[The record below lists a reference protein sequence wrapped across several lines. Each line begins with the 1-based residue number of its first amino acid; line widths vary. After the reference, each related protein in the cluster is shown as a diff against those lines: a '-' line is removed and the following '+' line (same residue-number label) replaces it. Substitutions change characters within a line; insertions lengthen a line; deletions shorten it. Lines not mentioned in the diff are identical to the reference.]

1 MLRVSQW
8 FTENEDSFV
17 GLTDVVIDSMID
29 NLPYF
34 SSYDYFNHNNKNY
47 MRIEA
52 DSTIYEWVFDEDC
65 ICIACDTYESID
77 FENEDFWD
85 ETLEEIEN
93 REWYRDRLQKID
105 GLLPVYFFLSLT
117 LYRIKALK

>member
-8 FTENEDSFV
+8 YTENEDKFL

-34 SSYDYFNHNNKNY
+34 SDYDFFSHANKSY

-52 DSTIYEWVFDEDC
+52 DRTIYEWTFNENNV
-65 ICIACDTYESID
+65 CIACNTYEEID
-77 FENEDFWD
+77 IESDDIWD
-85 ETLEEIEN
+85 ETLEEIES

-105 GLLPVYFFLSLT
+105 GLLPVYFFCL
-117 LYRIKALK
+117 